1 MYHII
6 TDSNRKKTLI
16 NPKPH
21 YYKPES
27 LSVRNSKIYVISFS
41 LKPTPFFINFKMA
54 ANWNSIICD
63 FMNLMIVLF
72 FNQIEIFFTW
82 THNPRLK
89 HANFESARLSWNVK
103 FVNFIMAPISLISIH
118 NLFALT
124 LFFVPVQ
131 VYRLDMLSV
140 EIMYYV
146 VEKATLFVTLYIYH
160 FIYIN

>member
-1 MYHII
+1 M
-6 TDSNRKKTLI
+6 
-16 NPKPH
+16 
-21 YYKPES
+21 
-27 LSVRNSKIYVISFS
+27 RNSKIYVISFS

-118 NLFALT
+118 NLLALT
-124 LFFVPVQ
+124 HLFVQ

-146 VEKATLFVTLYIYH
+146 VEKATLFVTLYIYQL
-160 FIYIN
+160 IKKAG

>member
-6 TDSNRKKTLI
+6 TDSNRKKPWLTRNLT
-16 NPKPH
+16 NPNHCLWGILKSMSFH
-21 YYKPES
+21 SVWS
-27 LSVRNSKIYVISFS
+27 LHLFS
-41 LKPTPFFINFKMA
+41 INFKMA

-103 FVNFIMAPISLISIH
+103 FVNFIMAPISLISTH

-131 VYRLDMLSV
+131 VYWLDMLSV
-140 EIMYYV
+140 EINVLCGGKGY
-146 VEKATLFVTLYIYH
+146 
-160 FIYIN
+160 FIFNTN